1 MAVDMGQAKGKLTL
15 DASGFFNSISSAITE
30 LHKLN
35 SEVSN
40 ASGNLQSLESSL
52 SGSGGSGG
60 LSGALSNVS
69 GAASNAAS
77 GVEDVGDAAD
87 TAQGHTKTFGERI
100 SDAWTAMKNA
110 IPDAETIATR
120 LKDIGDKAVKAGG
133 KLTKYI
139 TTPLAGIGIYSV
151 KTSMSFE
158 RAMSQVQATMGAT
171 KEDMVDLEEA
181 AKKMGETTQYTN
193 VEAAQAL
200 NYLALAGYNSEQMI
214 AALPQVLNL
223 AAAGNMDLAEA
234 SDMLTDGLS
243 ALGLASKDSDEL
255 MQNMEIM
262 VDQMSRTA
270 SRSNT
275 SVAQLG
281 DAILTVGGTAT
292 YLSGGLTEVNQVLGL
307 LADRGIKASEAGT
320 HLRNII
326 LAMQPATD
334 DAKEAFIKVGLGIKD
349 AEGNFQNLAYNA
361 DGTMKPLSE
370 IFQIIQEGMKDMSDM
385 EKQGVLA
392 DMFHRTDLAA
402 ANALIGTSIERWEEL
417 GNEIENSAGAG
428 SQMAATQLDNVSGKL
443 TLLKSQIDALATQI
457 GDVLA
462 PKFTDLLNKIS
473 DLVTKFSELDES
485 TQNTIVNF
493 GVFLAVAGPIVTVF
507 GKLASGLGAVI
518 KLGTKIAPIF
528 SALGTT
534 VASGIAKLAPA
545 VQSGIAALGA
555 PAALSLGTVLAGL
568 VAFVA
573 GYGLGTLIYDAIGPQ
588 IDEVLWPIFDK
599 IVAAWEAVVSF
610 FTESIPN
617 AFTQF
622 GEYFSSGINQIT
634 SFFGGIIT
642 SIQEFFIGIWDT
654 ISSTFTGI
662 AEWIDTNVVQPILSV
677 VEPIVTKMAE
687 IVAKIFEIIVAV
699 FGALANWVSVNVLQP
714 IYNAVSSFVTSVT
727 TFVQNLWNGIV
738 GIFKAL
744 ANWWTVNV
752 TQPIYDAVSSLV
764 TSIGDFF
771 QDAWDAIVGIFSAI
785 GGWFGDRWD
794 DIKTVFSG
802 VAAFFEKAFQA
813 AVDAISDV
821 FGTLKEWFEGIWE
834 DIKSIFTSA
843 AEFVSEA
850 FGEAFKAVFN
860 GVMILVEDI
869 VNFFVDAVNGAI
881 DIINEIPGVD
891 ISKLDR
897 LELPRL
903 AVGLDYVPY
912 DDYQALL
919 HKGERVLT
927 KEENEA
933 YTNGQLQGGNTFNFY
948 SPDPIDEVT
957 AAEEFKRVQQELAEG
972 IG

>member
-1 MAVDMGQAKGKLTL
+1 MAVDMGQARGKLNL
-15 DASGFFNSISSAITE
+15 DASGFFSTIQSAVTE

-40 ASGNLQSLESSL
+40 ASGNLQNLESSL

-60 LSGALSNVS
+60 LSGALSDVS
-69 GAASNAAS
+69 GAASNAAT

-87 TAQGHTKTFGERI
+87 TAQGHTKTFGERL

-158 RAMSQVQATMGAT
+158 KAMSQVQATMGAT
-171 KEDMVDLEEA
+171 KEDMTDLEEA

-200 NYLALAGYNSEQMI
+200 NYLALAGYDSEQMI

-223 AAAGNMDLAEA
+223 AAAGGMDLASA

-243 ALGLASKDSDEL
+243 ALNLASKDSEEL
-255 MQNMEIM
+255 MGNMEVM
-262 VDQMSRTA
+262 VDQMARTA

-275 SVAQLG
+275 SVSQLG

-292 YLSGGLTEVNQVLGL
+292 YLNGGLTEVNQVLGL
-307 LADRGIKASEAGT
+307 LADRGIKAGEAGT

-334 DAKEAFIKVGLGIKD
+334 DAKEAFVKVGLGIKD

-457 GDVLA
+457 GDILA
-462 PKFTDLLNKIS
+462 PKFTDLLTKIS

-485 TQNTIVNF
+485 TQSTVINF
-493 GVFLAVAGPIVTVF
+493 GLFLAVAGPVITVF
-507 GKLASGLGAVI
+507 GKLASGLGAII
-518 KLGTKIAPIF
+518 KVGTKIAPIF
-528 SALGTT
+528 SSLGST

-545 VQSGIAALGA
+545 VKSGVAALGA
-555 PAALSLGTVLAGL
+555 PATLGLGTVLAGL
-568 VAFVA
+568 AAFLA
-573 GYGLGTLIYDAIGPQ
+573 GYGIGTLIYDAIGPQ

-599 IVAAWEAVVSF
+599 IVAAWDAVVSF
-610 FTESIPN
+610 FTESIPS
-617 AFTQF
+617 AFSQF
-622 GEYFSSGINQIT
+622 AEYFSSGVDQIT
-634 SFFGGIIT
+634 EFFGGIVT
-642 SIQEFFIGIWDT
+642 SIKEFFLGVWET
-654 ISSTFTGI
+654 ISTTFTGI
-662 AEWIDTNVVQPILSV
+662 AEWVDENIIQPILSV
-677 VEPIVTKMAE
+677 VVPIVTKIGE
-687 IVAKIFEIIVAV
+687 IIAKIWEIIVTLFSVA
-699 FGALANWVSVNVLQP
+699 ATWVDTNVLQPIYNKVSSFVTSIKNFFVNLWNGIVEVFKSAATWWDTNVIQP
-714 IYNAVSSFVTSVT
+714 IYNAVSSLTS
-727 TFVQNLWNGIV
+727 
-738 GIFKAL
+738 
-744 ANWWTVNV
+744 
-752 TQPIYDAVSSLV
+752 
-764 TSIGDFF
+764 SIGEFF
-771 QDAWDAIVGIFSAI
+771 SSAWDVIVSVFSGI
-785 GGWFGDRWD
+785 GNWFGERWD
-794 DIKTVFSG
+794 DIKAVFSA
-802 VAAFFEKAFQA
+802 VAGFFEKAFQG

-821 FGTLKEWFEGIWE
+821 FGGLKEWFEGVWD
-834 DIKSIFTSA
+834 DIKAIFTSA
-843 AEFVSEA
+843 ASYISEA
-850 FGEAFKAVFN
+850 FSGAFKAVFN
-860 GVMILVEDI
+860 GIMSTVEDI
-869 VNFFVDAVNGAI
+869 VNFFVDAINGVI
-881 DIINEIPGVD
+881 DLINEIPGVD
-891 ISKLDR
+891 IGMLDR

-933 YTNGQLQGGNTFNFY
+933 YTYGQAQGGNTFNFY
-948 SPDPIDEVT
+948 SPEPIDEVT
-957 AAEEFKRVQQELAEG
+957 AAEEFKRVERELAEG
-972 IG
+972 IQ